1 MRFSVVIPTFNRKDV
16 LRQCLKSLQAQDHPD
31 FEVLVVDGGNDG
43 TDELLAR
50 EFPDFRY
57 LRETRSGPSVARNLG
72 IQHATGD
79 IIAFTDDDN
88 VAPPDWLAR
97 IADGY
102 ARHPEVSGVAGRCE
116 PPEDVWRKNVLA
128 RQELWGT
135 WYTYGLTPDRAE
147 FVGGE
152 LDVPGATN
160 NVSYRRAV
168 LLQVGGFATTFTRH
182 IAGEERELRERI
194 YAQGYTRF
202 LYVPVKV
209 LHLRSYTW
217 TGFFTQSLETALG
230 VRRHLQ
236 RRARDAQPPDPTD
249 RVNRGKIPGLRQ
261 AIAARDL
268 KLIAVLII
276 ERVVYSLGRILPERS
291 VLELIAFISNLGSR
305 K

>member
-1 MRFSVVIPTFNRKDV
+1 MRLSVVIPTFNRKDV
-16 LRQCLKSLQAQDHPD
+16 LRQCLKSLQAQDYAD

-43 TDELLAR
+43 TDEMLAH
-50 EFPDFRY
+50 EFPGFRY

-79 IIAFTDDDN
+79 IVAFTDDDN
-88 VAPPDWLAR
+88 VAPPDWLSR
-97 IADGY
+97 FADAY
-102 ARHPEVSGVAGRCE
+102 QRHPEVSGVAGRCE
-116 PPEDVWRKNVLA
+116 PPEEVWRTNVLA

-135 WYTYGLTPDRAE
+135 RYTYGLTPDRAE

-152 LDVPGATN
+152 LEVPGATN

-168 LLQVGGFATTFTRH
+168 LLQVGGFSTTFARH

-194 YAQGYTRF
+194 CAQGYTCF

-217 TGFFTQSLETALG
+217 KGFFTQSLETALG

-236 RRARDAQPPDPTD
+236 RRAHNTQLPDPTD
-249 RVNRGKIPGLRQ
+249 LVNRGKIPGLRQ
-261 AIAARDL
+261 AIAVRDL
-268 KLIAVLII
+268 KLASVLLG
-276 ERVVYSLGRILPERS
+276 ERVVYALGRLLPERATLWLIS
-291 VLELIAFISNLGSR
+291 VIGHL
-305 K
+305 